1 MLTFQIEVTFLKPKY
16 PRSLQTLKSVVTL
29 TVKPQFLAS
38 HSPFVFFKGSPH
50 ALGWALRTVFYKA
63 DHDRLWPRHG
73 PVPCSHS
80 GPSCFWGFAA
90 GPNHHHTISVACC
103 WGFPVLKRGECLF
116 HLFTLICMYLGPEVT
131 LLQAAYRWVLLFY
144 PFSHSILKKVLF
156 YVAV

>member
-116 HLFTLICMYLGPEVT
+116 HLFPLNSDQEQPGPINSSTQLFWLMCPISLSTEV
-131 LLQAAYRWVLLFY
+131 Q
-144 PFSHSILKKVLF
+144 K
-156 YVAV
+156 